1 MQLVIGVDK
10 EIPKAP
16 ADDVD
21 GMTIATIVWP
31 PYTFDV
37 EDVQVYLIDNRRY
50 TMRDIGVIE
59 DRVQHLENVTT
70 LSFLEQKIENLQIK
84 DADGLDRFKSGFF
97 ADSFKS
103 RDLVDPASPVDVDIK
118 KGLLMP
124 LKDFNSIDAA
134 VVPSSEV
141 PPETLDTETDYA
153 LLDENAVKTGRMVSL
168 KYTETTMVEQT
179 FATRVENLNPFL
191 VHDYTGTLKLN
202 PTSHN

>member
-1 MQLVIGVDK
+1 
-10 EIPKAP
+10 
-16 ADDVD
+16 
-21 GMTIATIVWP
+21 
-31 PYTFDV
+31 
-37 EDVQVYLIDNRRY
+37 
-50 TMRDIGVIE
+50 MRDIGVIE

-202 PTSHN
+202 PTSDNWINTVNTAGVTKNKTITFDEINQSKVIIKF